1 MAPRPLTSIFMAPP
15 PPSRPTASGGQSG
28 SGPTTPTY
36 NPAYPGLPVT
46 ALPEGGI
53 SIIVPSGNDPEPE
66 AEPEPVWVPKAR
78 LALAKSSVWDG
89 MAPIL
94 PSSMPT
100 GNISSRHS
108 SIVTVK
114 PTNHTPKPHV
124 QPAQIGN
131 DALSDPDHPRKRHLP
146 RNPLDPHRLAL
157 ISNAL
162 GVSIP
167 IPPRAVLE
175 GRLSDDRVRKAS
187 LDDATLTLNHARA
200 SSLASFRSGP
210 TPMRSATSLSVNSR
224 RPVLSASSSVST
236 FPVVAT
242 PSQPTRF
249 LLHVY
254 PPPHM
259 PSLHPFASRTPPPG
273 YHSQFRRGTLVALH
287 ASLPGQLSAI
297 AKEYGLPSTSGMCVY
312 LLSAD
317 YEPPE
322 EDDDD
327 VPPQRGDERALG
339 PRIGEEPWKM
349 LWAALL
355 KADRDEMM
363 RSFNP
368 NEAGSITGS
377 PASALAALGGEESPP
392 PNGEHTLSHKS
403 SVSSFSPR
411 PLKTVAAMNSKEVF
425 KSIPLSA
432 TSQSSGTASTAL
444 SRNPSLAT
452 SQSRTS
458 SPTTTLSSGKI
469 NIMPTLPIVG
479 KIEFD
484 IDMRRAP
491 WYETFCNRA
500 HQQMAQRRLPS
511 RVETPVGP
519 LATPAPRSRSPSPV
533 TLNLPPRARSASPAG
548 VDTLFAPRS
557 ASPSSSKFP
566 MHLQLPSNPANRS
579 DRGLLSPKDA
589 RLPTPSSSDDETIGL
604 GLQLSP
610 SSSTVADGMMLDVV
624 PEGGYAALSDDED
637 EDDSGRGHQ
646 RSGRDPLG
654 DVFPEEETWNVSTR
668 AIKGIED
675 LPIPEPDEDELPP
688 GDSTAEVVQLWNE
701 HNRPGISLA
710 PPPPS
715 SAPAVP
721 APEFSR
727 PADPSRVVFPK
738 PAPARQR
745 SDSVKRPPP
754 LKLEEQQ
761 EAEKE
766 ELGQTEIV
774 VTGEDGEDWNWRSSE
789 HVRKERLDELE
800 KVGALAQLSPR
811 ILQPPPP
818 DLDRPRSPGLHSR
831 MLSGGTLR
839 AGAARPDPHAPL
851 FMSEELSNLKAS
863 MAAKKGGST
872 PTTPRTPPMTTE
884 SRIRMQNEHKLDLA
898 NLPPPETAP
907 PRPRRPQTP
916 VALNSPPFEDSPP
929 VPSQQQRSRFSMD
942 SNGEDV
948 SGLTAP
954 NRERANSIMSVKGIK
969 KLWRGRN
976 STQNLNGL
984 AAASANRDSQLPV
997 NSGAG
1002 HKRDSSNSG
1011 KDPFHFDQDLT
1022 KDKEGKPA
1030 TKSILKKWSVKP
1042 NDPKLSPKPTQSA
1055 RGSIS
1060 SVNTLTSGANGLQA
1074 TDSGRPSVSSSLAS
1088 DGEPMTPR
1096 MSQFEMVVSNDGQQ
1110 QQQQS

>member
-28 SGPTTPTY
+28 AGPTTPTY
-36 NPAYPGLPVT
+36 HPSFPGLPVT
-46 ALPEGGI
+46 SLPEGGI
-53 SIIVPSGNDPEPE
+53 SIIVPSGDEPEPE
-66 AEPEPVWVPKAR
+66 TQPEPVWMPKAR
-78 LALAKSSVWDG
+78 LALAKTGVWDG
-89 MAPIL
+89 MAPFI
-94 PSSMPT
+94 PSSNPPASNT
-100 GNISSRHS
+100 NSRPSSSATARPP
-108 SIVTVK
+108 V
-114 PTNHTPKPHV
+114 PKLRAQ
-124 QPAQIGN
+124 QPIGT
-131 DALSDPDHPRKRHLP
+131 DALSDPNHPRKRHVP

-162 GVSIP
+162 GVSMP

-175 GRLSDDRVRKAS
+175 NRALDDRARKAS
-187 LDDATLTLNHARA
+187 LDDARLAQNHARA

-210 TPMRSATSLSVNSR
+210 TPMRSVTSLSVSR
-224 RPVLSASSSVST
+224 QIVSSAVSST
-236 FPVVAT
+236 FPVVT
-242 PSQPTRF
+242 TSQPTRF
-249 LLHVY
+249 LVHVY

-259 PSLHPFASRTPPPG
+259 PSLHPFASRSPPPG

-322 EDDDD
+322 EDDEDI
-327 VPPQRGDERALG
+327 PPQRGDERALG

-368 NEAGSITGS
+368 NEAASVTGS
-377 PASALAALGGEESPP
+377 PASGLAPLGDESPP
-392 PNGEHTLSHKS
+392 PTDGPMLSHKS

-411 PLKTVAAMNSKEVF
+411 PLKTVAALKDKDSF
-425 KSIPLSA
+425 KSIPLGA
-432 TSQSSGTASTAL
+432 TSPSGTVSTVL

-452 SQSRTS
+452 TQSRTS
-458 SPTTTLSSGKI
+458 SPTTTLSSSKV
-469 NIMPTLPIVG
+469 NIMPALPIVG

-511 RVETPVGP
+511 RVATPVGV
-519 LATPAPRSRSPSPV
+519 LATPAPRSPSPV
-533 TLNLPPRARSASPAG
+533 TLALPPRARSASPAPG
-548 VDTLFAPRS
+548 GSGDATLFPPRS
-557 ASPSSSKFP
+557 PSPSSKFP

-579 DRGLLSPKDA
+579 ERGLLSPKDA
-589 RLPTPSSSDDETIGL
+589 MFPTPSSSDEETASPSLGL
-604 GLQLSP
+604 GLHLSP
-610 SSSTVADGMMLDVV
+610 SSSTVADGAMLDVI
-624 PEGGYAALSDDED
+624 PEGGYTALSDDEQD
-637 EDDSGRGHQ
+637 RDLLRPGQ
-646 RSGRDPLG
+646 DPLG
-654 DVFPEEETWNVSTR
+654 DVFPEDETWDTSTR

-675 LPIPEPDEDELPP
+675 LPLPEPDEDDLAPSDP
-688 GDSTAEVVQLWNE
+688 SAEVVQLWNE

-710 PPPPS
+710 PPPP
-715 SAPAVP
+715 AAK
-721 APEFSR
+721 FSR
-727 PADPSRVVFPK
+727 PADPSAVVFPK

-745 SDSVKRPPP
+745 SESIKRPPP
-754 LKLEEQQ
+754 LKLEEQ
-761 EAEKE
+761 EEPKE
-766 ELGQTEIV
+766 EQQTEIV

-800 KVGALAQLSPR
+800 KALAQLSPR
-811 ILQPPPP
+811 ILEPPPP
-818 DLDRPRSPGLHSR
+818 EFERPRSPGLHHR

-851 FMSEELSNLKAS
+851 FMSEELSSLKAS
-863 MAAKKGGST
+863 MAAKSGSST
-872 PTTPRTPPMTTE
+872 PGTPRTPRTPPMTAET
-884 SRIRMQNEHKLDLA
+884 RIRMQNEHKIDLT

-916 VALNSPPFEDSPP
+916 VALNSPPFEESPP
-929 VPSQQQRSRFSMD
+929 VPSHQRSRFSMD
-942 SNGEDV
+942 SNGDEV
-948 SGLTAP
+948 IGLAAP

-984 AAASANRDSQLPV
+984 ANGNRDSQLPV
-997 NSGAG
+997 NPVGQ

-1011 KDPFHFDQDLT
+1011 KDPFHFDQDLN
-1022 KDKEGKPA
+1022 KDKDGKPA
-1030 TKSILKKWSVKP
+1030 TKSILKKWSSKP
-1042 NDPKLSPKPTQSA
+1042 NDPRLSPKGANSQSA

-1060 SVNTLTSGANGLQA
+1060 SVNTLTNNGGLQA
-1074 TDSGRPSVSSSLAS
+1074 TESGRPSVSSSLAS

-1096 MSQFEMVVSNDGQQ
+1096 MSQFEMVVPEGQQ
-1110 QQQQS
+1110 QS

>member
-53 SIIVPSGNDPEPE
+53 SIIVPSANGPEPE

-89 MAPIL
+89 MAPFL
-94 PSSMPT
+94 PSSIPT
-100 GNISSRHS
+100 SNAISSRHS
-108 SIVTVK
+108 SSATVK
-114 PTNHTPKPHV
+114 PVNQAPTKPRV
-124 QPAQIGN
+124 QPAQIGD
-131 DALSDPDHPRKRHLP
+131 DALSDPNHPRKRHVP

-175 GRLSDDRVRKAS
+175 GRVSDDRMRKAS
-187 LDDATLTLNHARA
+187 LDDATLALNHARA

-210 TPMRSATSLSVNSR
+210 APMRSTTSLSVSSR

-322 EDDDD
+322 EEDED

-355 KADRDEMM
+355 KADRDEVM
-363 RSFNP
+363 RSYNP
-368 NEAGSITGS
+368 NEGGSITGS
-377 PASALAALGGEESPP
+377 PAFGLTALGGEDSPP

-411 PLKTVAAMNSKEVF
+411 PLKTVAAMNSKEGF

-452 SQSRTS
+452 YQSRTS
-458 SPTTTLSSGKI
+458 SPTTTLSSSKV

-500 HQQMAQRRLPS
+500 YQQMAQRRLPS
-511 RVETPVGP
+511 RVQTPVGP

-533 TLNLPPRARSASPAG
+533 TLNLPPRARSASPGGA
-548 VDTLFAPRS
+548 DTLFAPRS

-589 RLPTPSSSDDETIGL
+589 RLPTLSSPSDDEIIGL

-610 SSSTVADGMMLDVV
+610 SSSTVGDGMMLDVV
-624 PEGGYAALSDDED
+624 PEGGYTALSDDEEQD
-637 EDDSGRGHQ
+637 HQ
-646 RSGRDPLG
+646 PGRDPLG
-654 DVFPEEETWNVSTR
+654 DVFPEEETWNTSTR

-675 LPIPEPDEDELPP
+675 LPIPELDEDELLP

-710 PPPPS
+710 PPPP
-715 SAPAVP
+715 
-721 APEFSR
+721 APEFAR

-761 EAEKE
+761 DTEKE
-766 ELGQTEIV
+766 EQQTEIV

-800 KVGALAQLSPR
+800 KALAQLSPR

-851 FMSEELSNLKAS
+851 FMSEELSSLKAS
-863 MAAKKGGST
+863 MAAKKGSST

-929 VPSQQQRSRFSMD
+929 VPSHQRSRFSMD
-942 SNGEDV
+942 SNGDEI

-984 AAASANRDSQLPV
+984 AVAGANRDSQLPV
-997 NSGAG
+997 NVGTG

-1011 KDPFHFDQDLT
+1011 KDPFHFDQDIA
-1022 KDKEGKPA
+1022 KDKEGKTA
-1030 TKSILKKWSVKP
+1030 TKSILKKWSTKP
-1042 NDPKLSPKPTQSA
+1042 NDPKLSPKPGQSA

-1060 SVNTLTSGANGLQA
+1060 SVNTLTSGASGLQA
-1074 TDSGRPSVSSSLAS
+1074 TESGRPSVSSSLAS

-1096 MSQFEMVVSNDGQQ
+1096 MSQFEMVVPNDGQQ
-1110 QQQQS
+1110 QS

>member
-15 PPSRPTASGGQSG
+15 PPSRPTASGGTSG
-28 SGPTTPTY
+28 PGPTTPTY
-36 NPAYPGLPVT
+36 NSAFPGLPVT

-53 SIIVPSGNDPEPE
+53 SIIVPNSDELQ
-66 AEPEPVWVPKAR
+66 PEPVWMPKAR

-89 MAPIL
+89 MAPII
-94 PSSMPT
+94 PSSIP
-100 GNISSRHS
+100 NNNSRPPS
-108 SIVTVK
+108 FK
-114 PTNHTPKPHV
+114 PAPKKLET
-124 QPAQIGN
+124 
-131 DALSDPDHPRKRHLP
+131 DALSDPNHPRKRHVP

-162 GVSIP
+162 GVSMP
-167 IPPRAVLE
+167 IPPRILE
-175 GRLSDDRVRKAS
+175 RVDDRVRKSS
-187 LDDATLTLNHARA
+187 LDDARLAQNHARA
-200 SSLASFRSGP
+200 SSVASFRSGP
-210 TPMRSATSLSVNSR
+210 SPMRSATSLSASR
-224 RPVLSASSSVST
+224 ALLSASSST
-236 FPVVAT
+236 FPMVAT

-259 PSLHPFASRTPPPG
+259 PSVHPFASRSPPPG

-287 ASLPGQLSAI
+287 ATLSGQLAAI

-312 LLSAD
+312 LLSTD

-322 EDDDD
+322 EDED
-327 VPPQRGDERALG
+327 VLQRDERSLG

-349 LWAALL
+349 LWATLL

-368 NEAGSITGS
+368 NEGSVTGS
-377 PASALAALGGEESPP
+377 PASGLAALEGEGSPP
-392 PNGEHTLSHKS
+392 PDGQTLSHKS

-411 PLKTVAAMNSKEVF
+411 PLKTVVAMNTKDSF
-425 KSIPLSA
+425 KSIPLGA
-432 TSQSSGTASTAL
+432 TSPSSAASTAL

-452 SQSRTS
+452 TQSRTS
-458 SPTTTLSSGKI
+458 SPTTTLSSKA
-469 NIMPTLPIVG
+469 IMPALPIVG

-511 RVETPVGP
+511 RVTTPVGV
-519 LATPAPRSRSPSPV
+519 LATPAPRSPSPV
-533 TLNLPPRARSASPAG
+533 TLALPPRARSASPVPG
-548 VDTLFAPRS
+548 GDTMLFAPRS

-579 DRGLLSPKDA
+579 DRLLSPKDA
-589 RLPTPSSSDDETIGL
+589 VFPTPSSSDDETVSPSMGL

-610 SSSTVADGMMLDVV
+610 SSSTVADEMVSDAV
-624 PEGGYAALSDDED
+624 PEGGYAPLSDDEQ
-637 EDDSGRGHQ
+637 ELLEP
-646 RSGRDPLG
+646 GRDPLG
-654 DVFPEEETWNVSTR
+654 DVFPEDETWDTSTR

-675 LPIPEPDEDELPP
+675 LPLPEPEPEDEPSDP
-688 GDSTAEVVQLWNE
+688 TAEVVQLWNE

-710 PPPPS
+710 PPPAPS
-715 SAPAVP
+715 
-721 APEFSR
+721 FSR
-727 PADPSRVVFPK
+727 PADPSAVVFPK

-754 LKLEEQQ
+754 LKLEDPDES
-761 EAEKE
+761 KE
-766 ELGQTEIV
+766 EQQTEIV

-789 HVRKERLDELE
+789 HVRKDRLDELE
-800 KVGALAQLSPR
+800 KALAQLSPR
-811 ILQPPPP
+811 ILEPPPP
-818 DLDRPRSPGLHSR
+818 DLDRPRSPGLHHR

-851 FMSEELSNLKAS
+851 FMSEELSSLRAS
-863 MAAKKGGST
+863 MAKTGSG
-872 PTTPRTPPMTTE
+872 PPTPRTPPTPMTAE
-884 SRIRMQNEHKLDLA
+884 SRIRMQNQHKLDLT

-916 VALNSPPFEDSPP
+916 VALNSPPYEESPP
-929 VPSQQQRSRFSMD
+929 VPNQRSRFSMD
-942 SNGEDV
+942 SNGDEV
-948 SGLTAP
+948 IGLTAP

-976 STQNLNGL
+976 STQNLNG
-984 AAASANRDSQLPV
+984 QLPV
-997 NSGAG
+997 VNPG

-1011 KDPFHFDQDLT
+1011 KDPFYLDQETTRD
-1022 KDKEGKPA
+1022 KDGKPA
-1030 TKSILKKWSVKP
+1030 KSILKKWSSKP
-1042 NDPKLSPKPTQSA
+1042 NDPKLSPKLAQSPSA

-1060 SVNTLTSGANGLQA
+1060 SVNTLTGLQA
-1074 TDSGRPSVSSSLAS
+1074 ESGRPSVSSSLAS

-1096 MSQFEMVVSNDGQQ
+1096 MSQFEMVVPDEQP
-1110 QQQQS
+1110 

>member
-36 NPAYPGLPVT
+36 NPSFPGLPVT

-53 SIIVPSGNDPEPE
+53 SIIVPDTNEP
-66 AEPEPVWVPKAR
+66 EPEPVWVPKAR

-89 MAPIL
+89 MAPII
-94 PSSMPT
+94 PSSIP
-100 GNISSRHS
+100 SSS
-108 SIVTVK
+108 SHNSRPSSSATARQAA
-114 PTNHTPKPHV
+114 PKARVERPEV
-124 QPAQIGN
+124 GT
-131 DALSDPDHPRKRHLP
+131 DALSDPNHPRKRHVP
-146 RNPLDPHRLAL
+146 RSPLDPHRLAL

-162 GVSIP
+162 GVSMP

-175 GRLSDDRVRKAS
+175 NRIDERLRKSS
-187 LDDATLTLNHARA
+187 LDDVRLAQNHART

-210 TPMRSATSLSVNSR
+210 IPMRSATSLSVSR
-224 RPVLSASSSVST
+224 GPVLSASSSVST
-236 FPVVAT
+236 FPVVVT
-242 PSQPTRF
+242 QSQPTRF

-259 PSLHPFASRTPPPG
+259 PSVHPFASRSPPPG

-327 VPPQRGDERALG
+327 IPPQRGDERALG

-349 LWAALL
+349 LWASLL

-363 RSFNP
+363 RSYNP
-368 NEAGSITGS
+368 NEAGSAMGS
-377 PASALAALGGEESPP
+377 PASGLAVLGGEDSPP
-392 PNGEHTLSHKS
+392 PTAGHTLSHKS

-411 PLKTVAAMNSKEVF
+411 PLKTVAAINNKDTF
-425 KSIPLSA
+425 KSIPLGA
-432 TSQSSGTASTAL
+432 TSPLVATSPSGTASTVL

-452 SQSRTS
+452 TQSRTS
-458 SPTTTLSSGKI
+458 SPTTTLSSSKVGV
-469 NIMPTLPIVG
+469 MPALPIVG

-491 WYETFCNRA
+491 WYETFYNRA

-511 RVETPVGP
+511 RVTTPVGP

-533 TLNLPPRARSASPAG
+533 TLGLPPRARSASPAPG
-548 VDTLFAPRS
+548 GDVILFPPRS

-579 DRGLLSPKDA
+579 DRSLLSPKDA
-589 RLPTPSSSDDETIGL
+589 MFPTPTSSDDETVSPSMGL

-610 SSSTVADGMMLDVV
+610 SSSTVADGAMLDVV
-624 PEGGYAALSDDED
+624 PEGGYSALSDDEQD
-637 EDDSGRGHQ
+637 LLHT
-646 RSGRDPLG
+646 GRDPLG
-654 DVFPEEETWNVSTR
+654 DVFPEEETWNTSTR

-675 LPIPEPDEDELPP
+675 LPLPEPDEDDLPP
-688 GDSTAEVVQLWNE
+688 SDPTTEVVQLWNE

-710 PPPPS
+710 PPPP
-715 SAPAVP
+715 AAKF
-721 APEFSR
+721 AR
-727 PADPSRVVFPK
+727 PSDPSAVVFPK
-738 PAPARQR
+738 PAPARPR
-745 SDSVKRPPP
+745 AESVKRPAP
-754 LKLEEQQ
+754 LKLQDQEEVKEQQ
-761 EAEKE
+761 
-766 ELGQTEIV
+766 QTEIV

-789 HVRKERLDELE
+789 HVRKDRLDELE
-800 KVGALAQLSPR
+800 KALAELSPR
-811 ILQPPPP
+811 TLGLPPPEFE
-818 DLDRPRSPGLHSR
+818 RPRSPGLAAR
-831 MLSGGTLR
+831 LLNGGTLR
-839 AGAARPDPHAPL
+839 TGTARPDPHAPL
-851 FMSEELSNLKAS
+851 RAS

-872 PTTPRTPPMTTE
+872 PTTPRTPPMTSE
-884 SRIRMQNEHKLDLA
+884 SRIRMQNEHKIDLT
-898 NLPPPETAP
+898 NLPPPESAP

-916 VALNSPPFEDSPP
+916 VALNSPPFEESPP

-942 SNGEDV
+942 SNGDEAV
-948 SGLTAP
+948 AGLAAP

-984 AAASANRDSQLPV
+984 AANGANRDSQLPV
-997 NSGAG
+997 ANVGQ

-1011 KDPFHFDQDLT
+1011 KDPFHFDQDVT

-1030 TKSILKKWSVKP
+1030 
-1042 NDPKLSPKPTQSA
+1042 N
-1055 RGSIS
+1055 IS
-1060 SVNTLTSGANGLQA
+1060 SVNTLTGGLQA
-1074 TDSGRPSVSSSLAS
+1074 NESGRPSVSSSLAS

-1096 MSQFEMVVSNDGQQ
+1096 MSQFEMVVPNE
-1110 QQQQS
+1110 QQS

>member
-28 SGPTTPTY
+28 PGPTTPTFH
-36 NPAYPGLPVT
+36 PAFPGLPVT

-53 SIIVPSGNDPEPE
+53 SIVVPSSNEL
-66 AEPEPVWVPKAR
+66 EPEPVWRPKAR
-78 LALAKSSVWDG
+78 LALAKTGVWDG
-89 MAPIL
+89 MAPFI
-94 PSSMPT
+94 PSSNPALSNT
-100 GNISSRHS
+100 NSRPLSSGTHRPP
-108 SIVTVK
+108 V
-114 PTNHTPKPHV
+114 PKPRV
-124 QPAQIGN
+124 QQPQVGT
-131 DALSDPDHPRKRHLP
+131 DALSDPNHPRKRHVP

-162 GVSIP
+162 GVSMP
-167 IPPRAVLE
+167 LPPRAVLE
-175 GRLSDDRVRKAS
+175 NRVLEDRVRKSS
-187 LDDATLTLNHARA
+187 LDDVRLAQNHART

-210 TPMRSATSLSVNSR
+210 TPMRSATSLSVSR
-224 RPVLSASSSVST
+224 QLVSSASSIST

-259 PSLHPFASRTPPPG
+259 PSVHPFASRSPPPG

-312 LLSAD
+312 LLGAD

-322 EDDDD
+322 EEDED

-363 RSFNP
+363 RSYNP
-368 NEAGSITGS
+368 NEVNSVTGS
-377 PASALAALGGEESPP
+377 PASGLAPLGAEEYPP
-392 PNGEHTLSHKS
+392 PEGPMLSHKS
-403 SVSSFSPR
+403 SVSSFAPR
-411 PLKTVAAMNSKEVF
+411 PLKTVAAIKDKDSF
-425 KSIPLSA
+425 KSIPFGA
-432 TSQSSGTASTAL
+432 TSPSGTASTVL

-452 SQSRTS
+452 TQSRTS
-458 SPTTTLSSGKI
+458 SPTTTVSSSKI
-469 NIMPTLPIVG
+469 NIMPALPIVG

-511 RVETPVGP
+511 RVATPTGV

-533 TLNLPPRARSASPAG
+533 TLTLPPRARSVSPAPG
-548 VDTLFAPRS
+548 GDAILFPPRS

-566 MHLQLPSNPANRS
+566 MHLQLPSNPANRT

-589 RLPTPSSSDDETIGL
+589 MFSTPLSSDEEPTSPSLGL
-604 GLQLSP
+604 GLHLSP
-610 SSSTVADGMMLDVV
+610 SSSTVADGMMMDVI
-624 PEGGYAALSDDED
+624 PEGGYTALSDDEQD
-637 EDDSGRGHQ
+637 QELLRAGQ
-646 RSGRDPLG
+646 DPLG
-654 DVFPEEETWNVSTR
+654 DVFPEDETWDTSTR

-675 LPIPEPDEDELPP
+675 LPLPEDDEDDLTPSDP
-688 GDSTAEVVQLWNE
+688 AAEVVQLWNE

-710 PPPPS
+710 PPPP
-715 SAPAVP
+715 AAKF
-721 APEFSR
+721 AR
-727 PADPSRVVFPK
+727 PSDPSAVVFPK

-745 SDSVKRPPP
+745 SESIKRPPP
-754 LKLEEQQ
+754 LKLEEQ
-761 EAEKE
+761 EETKE
-766 ELGQTEIV
+766 EQGQTEIV

-800 KVGALAQLSPR
+800 KALAQLSPR
-811 ILQPPPP
+811 ILEPPPP
-818 DLDRPRSPGLHSR
+818 EFERPRSPGLHHR
-831 MLSGGTLR
+831 MFSGGTLR

-851 FMSEELSNLKAS
+851 FMSEELSSLKAS
-863 MAAKKGGST
+863 MAAKSGSST
-872 PTTPRTPPMTTE
+872 PTTPRTPRTPPMTSE
-884 SRIRMQNEHKLDLA
+884 SRIRMQNEHKLDLT
-898 NLPPPETAP
+898 NLPPPGTAP

-916 VALNSPPFEDSPP
+916 VALNSPPFEESPP
-929 VPSQQQRSRFSMD
+929 VPNHQRSRFSMD
-942 SNGEDV
+942 SNGEEAV
-948 SGLTAP
+948 AGLAAP

-984 AAASANRDSQLPV
+984 ANGTNRDSQLPV
-997 NSGAG
+997 NPAG
-1002 HKRDSSNSG
+1002 QHKRDSSNSA
-1011 KDPFHFDQDLT
+1011 KDPFHFDQELI

-1030 TKSILKKWSVKP
+1030 TKSILKKWSSKP
-1042 NDPKLSPKPTQSA
+1042 NDPRLSPKGANSQSA

-1060 SVNTLTSGANGLQA
+1060 SVNTLTNGGLQA
-1074 TDSGRPSVSSSLAS
+1074 IESGRPSVSSSLAS

-1096 MSQFEMVVSNDGQQ
+1096 MSQFEMVVPNGQQ
-1110 QQQQS
+1110 S

>member
-1 MAPRPLTSIFMAPP
+1 
-15 PPSRPTASGGQSG
+15 
-28 SGPTTPTY
+28 
-36 NPAYPGLPVT
+36 
-46 ALPEGGI
+46 
-53 SIIVPSGNDPEPE
+53 
-66 AEPEPVWVPKAR
+66 
-78 LALAKSSVWDG
+78 
-89 MAPIL
+89 
-94 PSSMPT
+94 
-100 GNISSRHS
+100 
-108 SIVTVK
+108 
-114 PTNHTPKPHV
+114 
-124 QPAQIGN
+124 
-131 DALSDPDHPRKRHLP
+131 
-146 RNPLDPHRLAL
+146 
-157 ISNAL
+157 
-162 GVSIP
+162 
-167 IPPRAVLE
+167 
-175 GRLSDDRVRKAS
+175 
-187 LDDATLTLNHARA
+187 
-200 SSLASFRSGP
+200 
-210 TPMRSATSLSVNSR
+210 
-224 RPVLSASSSVST
+224 
-236 FPVVAT
+236 
-242 PSQPTRF
+242 
-249 LLHVY
+249 
-254 PPPHM
+254 
-259 PSLHPFASRTPPPG
+259 
-273 YHSQFRRGTLVALH
+273 
-287 ASLPGQLSAI
+287 
-297 AKEYGLPSTSGMCVY
+297 
-312 LLSAD
+312 
-317 YEPPE
+317 
-322 EDDDD
+322 
-327 VPPQRGDERALG
+327 
-339 PRIGEEPWKM
+339 
-349 LWAALL
+349 
-355 KADRDEMM
+355 
-363 RSFNP
+363 
-368 NEAGSITGS
+368 
-377 PASALAALGGEESPP
+377 
-392 PNGEHTLSHKS
+392 
-403 SVSSFSPR
+403 
-411 PLKTVAAMNSKEVF
+411 
-425 KSIPLSA
+425 
-432 TSQSSGTASTAL
+432 
-444 SRNPSLAT
+444 
-452 SQSRTS
+452 
-458 SPTTTLSSGKI
+458 
-469 NIMPTLPIVG
+469 MPTLPIVG

-548 VDTLFAPRS
+548 VDTHFAPRS
-557 ASPSSSKFP
+557 ASPSS
-566 MHLQLPSNPANRS
+566 N
-579 DRGLLSPKDA
+579 A

-624 PEGGYAALSDDED
+624 PEGGYAALSDDD
-637 EDDSGRGHQ
+637 DDDDSGPGHQ

-701 HNRPGISLA
+701 HNRPGSASL
-710 PPPPS
+710 PLLPLLLLPFRRPS
-715 SAPAVP
+715 F
-721 APEFSR
+721 ETCG
-727 PADPSRVVFPK
+727 PSRVVFPK

-774 VTGEDGEDWNWRSSE
+774 
-789 HVRKERLDELE
+789 
-800 KVGALAQLSPR
+800 ALAQLSPR

-863 MAAKKGGST
+863 MAAKWKGRQHTHYPSNTSHDDRIPPTSPSKT
-872 PTTPRTPPMTTE
+872 PNPSRT
-884 SRIRMQNEHKLDLA
+884 KLA
-898 NLPPPETAP
+898 
-907 PRPRRPQTP
+907 
-916 VALNSPPFEDSPP
+916 PFEDSPP